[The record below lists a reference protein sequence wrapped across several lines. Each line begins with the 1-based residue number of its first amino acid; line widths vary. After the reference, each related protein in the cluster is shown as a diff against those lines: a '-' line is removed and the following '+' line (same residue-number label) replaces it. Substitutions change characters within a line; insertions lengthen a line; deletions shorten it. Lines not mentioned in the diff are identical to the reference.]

1 MDSKAWNNLTNQE
14 KELYKTL
21 MKQIIG
27 HGKNNFYNTI
37 IIS

>member
-14 KELYKTL
+14 KELYKNT
-21 MKQIIG
+21 MKKTIG

>member
-14 KELYKTL
+14 KELYKNT

-27 HGKNNFYNTI
+27 HGKNN
-37 IIS
+37 

>member
-14 KELYKTL
+14 KNYIKTL

-27 HGKNNFYNTI
+27 HRKND
-37 IIS
+37 